1 MDKKSIQYACTVV
14 AIAISSLSAPLHAE
28 DFTDISPLI
37 NNFNSS
43 YAGKEVVIPEYSR
56 YDSDNNGID
65 DKFSLKLNIFKNN
78 SSGTSGLAYS
88 TAKKSAPFPA
98 VSCGGTINY
107 YDFDQEPKFLRSGNM
122 VIVGNKVSME
132 CSGTAKPTE
141 NYISNAFIYM
151 TDVSAP
157 GKPAYTLSVANW
169 DLSGM
174 NLIDYNNDGV
184 NDLVITLSLAKN
196 IRIIAINLKST
207 SPFESANRISDK
219 TYTTLVE

>member
-1 MDKKSIQYACTVV
+1 MKKRSVQYTQAVMTFAVLSLT
-14 AIAISSLSAPLHAE
+14 SSLHAE
-28 DFTDISPLI
+28 DFTDLSPII

-65 DKFSLKLNIFKNN
+65 DKFSLKLNVFKNN
-78 SSGTSGLAYS
+78 TSGTSGLAYS
-88 TAKKSAPFPA
+88 TVKKYGPFPT
-98 VSCGGTINY
+98 VSCGGAINY
-107 YDFDQEPKFLRSGNM
+107 HDFDQEPKFLRSGNI

-132 CSGTAKPTE
+132 CSGTAQPTE

-157 GKPAYTLSVANW
+157 GKTAYTFSVANW

-174 NLIDYNNDGV
+174 NLLDYNNDGV
-184 NDLVITLSLAKN
+184 NDLVISLSLANN

-207 SPFESANRISDK
+207 SPFNTANRISDK
-219 TYTTLVE
+219 TYTTFVK